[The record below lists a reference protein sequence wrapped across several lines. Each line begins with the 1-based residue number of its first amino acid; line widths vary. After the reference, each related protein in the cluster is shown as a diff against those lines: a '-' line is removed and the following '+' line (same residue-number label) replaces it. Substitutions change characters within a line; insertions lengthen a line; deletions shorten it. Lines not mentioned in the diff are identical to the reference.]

1 MAKYWKI
8 ILPSDHTAYKL
19 LSLQP
24 VWSDVWI
31 KSTQKLPQQF
41 LINSDVLQSSH
52 WTSTFKFWLL
62 LWENL
67 PPRTFKIAQ
76 SGHTGCNQMPIF
88 SLSKELESRAIKAAE
103 SGSLAEAVKLFNE
116 AVAVAPDRPA
126 VYNNRAQVRQA
137 H

>member
-1 MAKYWKI
+1 M
-8 ILPSDHTAYKL
+8 
-19 LSLQP
+19 
-24 VWSDVWI
+24 
-31 KSTQKLPQQF
+31 
-41 LINSDVLQSSH
+41 
-52 WTSTFKFWLL
+52 
-62 LWENL
+62 WENL

>member
-1 MAKYWKI
+1 M
-8 ILPSDHTAYKL
+8 PS
-19 LSLQP
+19 
-24 VWSDVWI
+24 
-31 KSTQKLPQQF
+31 
-41 LINSDVLQSSH
+41 
-52 WTSTFKFWLL
+52 
-62 LWENL
+62 
-67 PPRTFKIAQ
+67 
-76 SGHTGCNQMPIF
+76 F